1 MLDWIGIFLLLFSL
15 ELVLGIDNILVITL
29 LVAKLDEHQQNKARI
44 LGLTLAFFLRILMLI
59 VLLHITG
66 LNHHLFWKIGIRE
79 LVLLSGGM
87 FLIWK
92 AIREIHH
99 TVEFIAD
106 NEYRKHK
113 SASQRFGAAIRD
125 IVIMDA
131 VFSID
136 SVITAIGLTRELW
149 IIVAAV
155 FVSLAIILAFSKP
168 VGDFILK
175 RPSIKILALAFLV
188 TIGITLIMEGLHQEV
203 PRAYLY
209 LPMGF
214 ALVVELIQMR
224 YEHNKKARLQSKE

>member
-1 MLDWIGIFLLLFSL
+1 MLAWIGIFFLLFSL

-29 LVAKLDEHQQNKARI
+29 LVANLDVSLQNKARI
-44 LGLTLAFFLRILMLI
+44 IGLTLAFFMRILMLVI
-59 VLLHITG
+59 LLNVTG
-66 LNHHLFWKIGIRE
+66 LTQHLFWEIGIRE
-79 LVLLSGGM
+79 LVLLSGGL

-99 TVEFIAD
+99 TVEFISD
-106 NEYRKHK
+106 NEYRKHQN
-113 SASQRFGAAIRD
+113 ASQRFGRAIRD

-136 SVITAIGLTRELW
+136 SVITAIGLTREIW
-149 IIVAAV
+149 VMIAAV
-155 FVSLAIILAFSKP
+155 FASLAIILAFSKT
-168 VGDFILK
+168 VGNFILK

-188 TIGITLIMEGLHQEV
+188 TIGITLVMEGFHQEV

-224 YEHNKKARLQSKE
+224 YEHNKKSRQQLKE